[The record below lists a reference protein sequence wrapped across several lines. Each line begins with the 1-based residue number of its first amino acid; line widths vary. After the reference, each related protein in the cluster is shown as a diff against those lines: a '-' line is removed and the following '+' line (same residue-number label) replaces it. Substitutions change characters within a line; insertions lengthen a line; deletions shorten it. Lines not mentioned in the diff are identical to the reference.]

1 MLTNA
6 EAFKVGFLSRCVE
19 EGLSIEEAHGRVKM
33 AVDKLAGLTDLP
45 GKFLDLLRPVISTG
59 LGYGMPD
66 ALVAPQIRGGSAGYT
81 AGKMADVDDTD
92 VGEIKKQELKSEYNR
107 LAKKLVRDKKVRD
120 YRATR
125 KRTGRVF
132 L

>member
-19 EGLSIEEAHGRVKM
+19 EGLNMDEAHGRVKM

-45 GKFLDLLRPVISTG
+45 GKALDLLKPVLSTG
-59 LGYGMPD
+59 LGYGIPL
-66 ALVAPQIRGGSAGYT
+66 ALAAPPVLGGIAGYA
-81 AGKMADVDDTD
+81 AGAMSDVDDTD
-92 VGEIKKQELKSEYNR
+92 VGEIKKQELRAEYQR
-107 LAKKLVRDKKVRD
+107 LTKKLVRNKRIRD